1 MNALAMS
8 SEFRSMRTRAQRAI
22 AVSVALHALLLL
34 MLVRLHGPTVED
46 ARVIEVSWLE
56 PEAPAAPVALPVPVV
71 RHETPPPVV
80 RRAEPAPRP
89 LKAKRPAADPAAP
102 RVAAQAADRQA
113 KLDRLAATRATV
125 SHELNVAPASSAT
138 RQLLAGAPTGG
149 SDIARMAMATM
160 APVAEKGRPVAL
172 ERGPEVRGAALALTR
187 GPAIVGGG
195 LPLAAEAAAGGGSGG
210 ASAAREA
217 AQPAATTVDRAD
229 IQLEGAAADR
239 AVVAQVLP
247 QYPDWARKQAVE
259 AVVKLQFT
267 VLPDG
272 RVREDVQ
279 VTRTGG
285 FHDFDEQA
293 ASALRRWRFAPLAGG
308 DAAGQSGTITF
319 RFRLRG

>member
-8 SEFRSMRTRAQRAI
+8 SEYRSVRARTRW
-22 AVSVALHALLLL
+22 AVAASVAFHALLLL
-34 MLVRLHGPTVED
+34 ALLRLHGPKVED
-46 ARVIEVSWLE
+46 AGVIEVSWLE
-56 PEAPAAPVALPVPVV
+56 PEAPAVVVTPPAPVV
-71 RHETPPPVV
+71 RSETPPPPA
-80 RRAEPAPRP
+80 RREETAPRP
-89 LKAKRPAADPAAP
+89 RKAERPAPDPAAQ
-102 RVAAQAADRQA
+102 RIAAQAADRQA
-113 KLDRLAATRATV
+113 KLDRLAATRPTV
-125 SHELNVAPASSAT
+125 AHELNVAPASSAT
-138 RQLLAGAPTGG
+138 RQLLAGAPAGG
-149 SDIARMAMATM
+149 SDIARMATATM
-160 APVAEKGRPVAL
+160 APVAERGRPVAL
-172 ERGPEVRGAALALTR
+172 ERGPEVKSSALALNR

-195 LPLAAEAAAGGGSGG
+195 RPLAAEAVAGSGSGG
-210 ASAAREA
+210 DSAAREA
-217 AQPAATTVDRAD
+217 AQPAAMTVDRAD

-239 AVVAQVLP
+239 AVVTQVLP

>member
-1 MNALAMS
+1 MNSLAMS
-8 SEFRSMRTRAQRAI
+8 TEYRSMRTRAWRAI
-22 AVSVALHALLLL
+22 AVSVVLHGVLLLA
-34 MLVRLHGPTVED
+34 LVRLHGPTVED
-46 ARVIEVSWLE
+46 ARVVEVSWLE
-56 PEAPAAPVALPVPVV
+56 PEAPVAPAKPVTLPAPVV
-71 RHETPPPVV
+71 RNETPPPAA
-80 RRAEPAPRP
+80 RRDDPAPRP
-89 LKAKRPAADPAAP
+89 RKAERPAP
-102 RVAAQAADRQA
+102 DRQA
-113 KLDRLAATRATV
+113 KVDRQAQLDRLAATRATV
-125 SHELNVAPASSAT
+125 ARELNVAPASSAT

-149 SDIARMAMATM
+149 SDIARMAAATM

-172 ERGPEVRGAALALTR
+172 ERGPEVRGAALALNR

-195 LPLAAEAAAGGGSGG
+195 LPLAAEASAGAGAGG
-210 ASAAREA
+210 ASSADEA
-217 AQPAATTVDRAD
+217 AQPAVTTVDRAD

-239 AVVAQVLP
+239 AVVTQVLP
-247 QYPDWARKQAVE
+247 RYPDWARKQAVE

-285 FHDFDEQA
+285 FRDFDEQA

-308 DAAGQSGTITF
+308 DVAGQSGTITF